1 MWRRASPLIG
11 VPCRDLTS
19 SLILIQN
26 LLSAHMSRPLR
37 GTGSARWAL
46 LGGVRFARLGGGVAA
61 LWSGASLVCGV
72 FLGSSLKTERS
83 ATYCSLVFRMGLG
96 ELFVSHGI
104 THWQPRF
111 QPS

>member
-1 MWRRASPLIG
+1 MGWSG
-11 VPCRDLTS
+11 
-19 SLILIQN
+19 ILWW
-26 LLSAHMSRPLR
+26 LWPLR
-37 GTGSARWAL
+37 GPGSARRAL

-61 LWSGASLVCGV
+61 LWSGASLVCRV

-83 ATYCSLVFRMGLG
+83 ATYCSLVFRVGLG